1 MPPCWTAADL
11 GFKIAPVGREG
22 VLGVNLDPLRR

>member
-1 MPPCWTAADL
+1 MLDRCRL